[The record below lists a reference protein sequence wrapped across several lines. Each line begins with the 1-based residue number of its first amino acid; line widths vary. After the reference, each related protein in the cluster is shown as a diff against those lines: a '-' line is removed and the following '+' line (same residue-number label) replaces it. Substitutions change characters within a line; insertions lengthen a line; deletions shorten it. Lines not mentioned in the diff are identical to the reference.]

1 MRLEESEIS
10 EMKKYTH
17 ILTILVVII
26 FTAVT
31 SQANWG
37 DYDTTFGFLGAS
49 VDTSVTNH
57 TPLAVALQTDGK
69 ILVTGYKL
77 VGGKKRFFL
86 RRYLSNG
93 QLDTSFG
100 NNGSAV
106 SNALINVTADYYGSK
121 IVVQS
126 NGKIAVAGVGNQLP
140 VVWRFHSTGYADTS
154 FGSNGGMRTFSAYA
168 TTVSAPRIA
177 TYSNLLYVGL
187 IEQGNASTVV
197 IKFNSD
203 GTQDMSFGSG
213 GEAITDAGNTFSLA
227 VDPSTGNILLGG
239 RRRSDPSDYGIERFL
254 TTGVLDATFN
264 HWNAAYAGWVGSYP
278 SEFVRLT
285 NGEFVMNERW
295 VNVGGAL
302 LVGANYVR
310 LSSSGAFTSRT
321 EYEPQES
328 ISMGEWPNGDCP
340 DINAQQSDG
349 KVILKGTGYDELFRF
364 STNFATVTTMHCA
377 SYANLDTRTAAV
389 LQSDDKMVAAGTY
402 SGYITLVR
410 TIP

>member
-1 MRLEESEIS
+1 
-10 EMKKYTH
+10 MKKRIH
-17 ILTILVVII
+17 GLTIVLVAII
-26 FTAVT
+26 ATQT
-31 SQANWG
+31 SRAAWG
-37 DYDTTFGFLGAS
+37 DYDTTFGFLGAA
-49 VDTSVTNH
+49 VDTSVANH
-57 TPLAVALQTDGK
+57 TPSGVALQADGK

-77 VGGKKRFFL
+77 VSGKKRFFL

-93 QLDTSFG
+93 QVDTTFG

-106 SNALINVTADYYGSK
+106 SNPLININADYFGTR

-126 NGKIAVAGVGNQLP
+126 NGKIAVAGVGNHLP

-154 FGSNGGMRTFSAYA
+154 FGSNGGMRTFSTYA
-168 TTVSAPRIA
+168 TTFTAPRIA
-177 TYSNLLYVGL
+177 TYSNILYIGL

-197 IKFNSD
+197 IKLNSD
-203 GTQDMSFGSG
+203 GTQDLSFGSS

-239 RRRSDPSDYGIERFL
+239 RRRSDPTDYGVERFL

-264 HWNAAYAGWVGSYP
+264 HWNAAYAGYVGSYP
-278 SEFVRLT
+278 SEFVRLS

-310 LSSSGAFTSRT
+310 LSSSGSFTSRT
-321 EYEPQES
+321 EYEPDEV
-328 ISMGEWPNGDCP
+328 ISMGEWPNGSCP
-340 DINAQQSDG
+340 DMNAQQSDG

-364 STNFATVTTMHCA
+364 STNFSTVTTMHCA
-377 SYANLDTRTAAV
+377 SYANLDARTPAV
-389 LQSDDKMVAAGTY
+389 LQNDDKMVAGGTY
-402 SGYITLVR
+402 NGYIAIIRTL
-410 TIP
+410 P